1 MTTLAQ
7 GLVNAHTH
15 LYSGLVPF
23 GLPGPERTPG
33 SFIEILERV
42 WWPLDRA
49 LDAAALG
56 AAARVYVAEALLAGT
71 AALVDHHESPN
82 AIEGSLD
89 VLADA
94 CQELGM
100 RAVLCY
106 GATERN
112 AGRDEARRG
121 LAECR
126 RFIRANRRPLVR
138 GVVGLHASFTVSDET
153 VREAG
158 DLCRELGTVLHVHL
172 AEDRADVEDARTRG
186 FAGPLER
193 LLALDALPPGSILA
207 HGVHLT
213 SAQVRV
219 AEDHWCWLVQNPR
232 SNRHNGVG
240 YPSALRGSQRV
251 ALGTDGFPADMPEEL
266 DVLRAVA
273 GEHGDDP
280 ARVEARLAAGRTLVA
295 AVFGPPEPALPVT
308 GEVPQDREWAR
319 HERQA
324 CRRHLAAD
332 GRVVVDEG
340 RLCTGDVEKIRAE
353 AIAQAARVRQR
364 LLAAR
369 SSR

>member
-1 MTTLAQ
+1 
-7 GLVNAHTH
+7 
-15 LYSGLVPF
+15 
-23 GLPGPERTPG
+23 
-33 SFIEILERV
+33 
-42 WWPLDRA
+42 
-49 LDAAALG
+49 
-56 AAARVYVAEALLAGT
+56 
-71 AALVDHHESPN
+71 
-82 AIEGSLD
+82 
-89 VLADA
+89 
-94 CQELGM
+94 
-100 RAVLCY
+100 
-106 GATERN
+106 
-112 AGRDEARRG
+112 
-121 LAECR
+121 
-126 RFIRANRRPLVR
+126 
-138 GVVGLHASFTVSDET
+138 
-153 VREAG
+153 
-158 DLCRELGTVLHVHL
+158 
-172 AEDRADVEDARTRG
+172 VEDARTRG

-213 SAQVRV
+213 PAQVRV
-219 AEDHWCWLVQNPR
+219 AEDHGCWLVQNPR

-240 YPSALRGSQRV
+240 YPSALRGSRRV